1 MNIGVFGGTFDPP
14 HIGHLVAAQDASV
27 VLPLD
32 RVIFVP
38 AADPPHKRGAQ
49 VSPARVRSEML
60 SATIAGNPRFEISTC
75 ELDRAGAS
83 YTVDT
88 LRELAEQYPGAVL
101 QLLIGVDQVREFAS
115 WREPDQIARLAAVV
129 MLSRAGMDDAGAE
142 ADFVRR
148 TVAVTRIDVSSTL
161 VRARVGAG
169 VPIRYLVTDAVA
181 KIIEREGLYR

>member
-27 VLPLD
+27 VLYLD

-38 AADPPHKRGAQ
+38 AADPPHKRGAL
-49 VSPARVRSEML
+49 VSAASVRSEML
-60 SATIAGNPRFEISTC
+60 RATIAGNPQFEISTC

-88 LRELAEQYPGAVL
+88 LRELAEQYPGAAL
-101 QLLIGVDQVREFAS
+101 QLLVGVDQVREFAS
-115 WREPDQIARLAAVV
+115 WREPDQIVKLAAVV
-129 MLSRAGMDDAGAE
+129 MLSRAGVAGPGAE

-161 VRARVGAG
+161 IRTRVAAG
-169 VPIRYLVTDAVA
+169 MPIRYLVTDAVA